1 MTPPERTAV
10 GEIELYQFGN
20 RDIRVIDCDGEP
32 WWVALDVCRA
42 LEFSDPSRAIS
53 RLDGD
58 DARKERITDS
68 AGRSQDMWIINEPGL
83 YTLILRSNKR
93 EAKAFK
99 KWVTTEVLP
108 AIRRTGSYQ
117 PTTVDVDSA
126 IARRLAEIAYKE
138 HIVPGSARVLAFQR
152 WNKPAKGIEA
162 FGQVCI
168 QLELDLTPLTPAIG
182 DGRGQLPA

>member
-1 MTPPERTAV
+1 VRSIPEPEKGSEIVRTPGGDQRVWYLTEPGFYRAV
-10 GEIELYQFGN
+10 GQRQATRIKDPAARE
-20 RDIRVIDCDGEP
+20 RVARFQG
-32 WWVALDVCRA
+32 WVY
-42 LEFSDPSRAIS
+42 
-53 RLDGD
+53 G
-58 DARKERITDS
+58 
-68 AGRSQDMWIINEPGL
+68 
-83 YTLILRSNKR
+83 
-93 EAKAFK
+93 
-99 KWVTTEVLP
+99 EVLP

-126 IARRLAEIAYKE
+126 IAKRLAEIAYKE

-168 QLELDLTPLTPAIG
+168 QLELDLTPLTPAIS